1 MCKETSNKKSETIYI
16 IGTERINFIW
26 VAKRVLIWN
35 DLKEESNPI
44 IKKRTG
50 NGIEDLEI
58 GDLKKNRN
66 QLKID
71 YEKNEGRQ
79 EQKVLASPL
88 RINRMDKDKI

>member
-1 MCKETSNKKSETIYI
+1 MTCTIYI
-16 IGTERINFIW
+16 LTPR
-26 VAKRVLIWN
+26 
-35 DLKEESNPI
+35 
-44 IKKRTG
+44 

>member
-1 MCKETSNKKSETIYI
+1 MSSEKSIDM
-16 IGTERINFIW
+16 
-26 VAKRVLIWN
+26 N
-35 DLKEESNPI
+35 DLEGRKTII
-44 IKKRTG
+44 IKRTR
-50 NGIEDLEI
+50 NGIRRLEI

>member
-1 MCKETSNKKSETIYI
+1 MCKETSNKKSEY
-16 IGTERINFIW
+16 
-26 VAKRVLIWN
+26 
-35 DLKEESNPI
+35 
-44 IKKRTG
+44 KKRTR

-79 EQKVLASPL
+79 EQKVLASPV

>member
-1 MCKETSNKKSETIYI
+1 M
-16 IGTERINFIW
+16 
-26 VAKRVLIWN
+26 
-35 DLKEESNPI
+35 
-44 IKKRTG
+44 
-50 NGIEDLEI
+50 EI

>member
-1 MCKETSNKKSETIYI
+1 MSSEKGIDMKWFEGGKQSDY
-16 IGTERINFIW
+16 
-26 VAKRVLIWN
+26 
-35 DLKEESNPI
+35 
-44 IKKRTG
+44 KKRTR

-79 EQKVLASPL
+79 EQCPNEGTHLLCRYPIL
-88 RINRMDKDKI
+88 NI

>member
-1 MCKETSNKKSETIYI
+1 MSSEKCIDMKWFEGGKQSDY
-16 IGTERINFIW
+16 
-26 VAKRVLIWN
+26 
-35 DLKEESNPI
+35 
-44 IKKRTG
+44 KKRTR

>member
-1 MCKETSNKKSETIYI
+1 MSSEKSIDMKWFEGGKQSDY
-16 IGTERINFIW
+16 
-26 VAKRVLIWN
+26 
-35 DLKEESNPI
+35 
-44 IKKRTG
+44 KKRTG